1 MANDHGGR
9 PEIESFNLADLDV
22 SALDARLELT
32 TLIPHGIVVC
42 PGNCSTNCGV
52 NCNVDCVSNYGC
64 NCHSYN

>member
-1 MANDHGGR
+1 MTNEYDVR
-9 PEIESFNLADLDV
+9 LEIESFNLGDLDV

-32 TLIPHGIVVC
+32 TVIPDIIVC